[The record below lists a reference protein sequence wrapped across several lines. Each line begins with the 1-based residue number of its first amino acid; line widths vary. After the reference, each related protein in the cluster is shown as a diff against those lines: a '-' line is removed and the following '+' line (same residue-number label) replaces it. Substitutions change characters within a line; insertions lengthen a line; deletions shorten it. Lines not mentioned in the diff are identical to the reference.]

1 MVGRVYKH
9 QNLRALMSGLFTEIS
24 TFFNFQD
31 IAIMFHDQEKNQ
43 LYTITYGDKE
53 EKELQYKKLLA
64 NAKSAEETA
73 VIKAKAAMID
83 LILPAN

>member
-1 MVGRVYKH
+1 MIRSKGQSEIDELIKMVGRVYKH

-24 TFFNFQD
+24 TFFNFKE

-53 EKELQYKKLLA
+53 EKELR
-64 NAKSAEETA
+64 
-73 VIKAKAAMID
+73 
-83 LILPAN
+83 